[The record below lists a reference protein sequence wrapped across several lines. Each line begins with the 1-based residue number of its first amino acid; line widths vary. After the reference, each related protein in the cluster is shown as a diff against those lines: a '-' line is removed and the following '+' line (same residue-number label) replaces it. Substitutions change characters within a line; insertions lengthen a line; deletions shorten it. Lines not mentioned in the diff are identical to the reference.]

1 MKKFYSLALGV
12 CSLALTN
19 AQVSDL
25 GSYVQVSDISNT
37 GVAVGNVYGSSFFM
51 WSEANSG
58 IIIGESGENGVSG
71 NCNISADGSVIS
83 LALPNPSNQN
93 KEEAVLY
100 TVADQSLQFL
110 GHLGVSSGADT
121 SSAWGMSSDGKN
133 IAGFTWTSASKGEGV
148 IWKNGAPIV
157 GLGSTVP
164 TRSSR
169 ADAVSADGSV
179 VVGWQDA
186 INGVRQGAIWINGV
200 QQLLK
205 DNGGNILGAAV
216 AVSADGKTVVGIKN
230 ETGEGYIWNETE
242 GTIFLSSGNP
252 DYITS
257 MSALSDDGKVAIGL
271 SFDPTQSILLGEGFI
286 WTKEGGKVNLNDYV
300 TAANF
305 DDLDIV
311 FSVPTGISPDGK
323 YVGGIGANFI
333 EGDAK
338 GFLIKLQETALAS
351 GEVIKSAKMSVYPNP
366 IKDIVTIRTSDKV
379 ESATVYSAT
388 GQVVFTAKNIVN
400 KQINLSSL
408 SKGVYFLQVQ
418 TDKGLTS
425 TKVIKE

>member
-1 MKKFYSLALGV
+1 MKKFYAIALGV
-12 CSLALTN
+12 CSIALAN

-37 GVAVGNVYGSSFFM
+37 GVAVGNVYGSAFFM

-58 IIIGESGENGVSG
+58 TIIGEAGANGVSG

-83 LALPNPSNQN
+83 MAIPNPANQD

-110 GHLGVSSGADT
+110 GHLGFSSGADT

-133 IAGFTWTSASKGEGV
+133 IVGFAWNTSSKGEGV
-148 IWKNGAPIV
+148 FWKDGAATT

-179 VVGWQDA
+179 IVGWQDA
-186 INGVRQGAIWINGV
+186 SNGVRQGAIWKNGV
-200 QQLLK
+200 QELLK
-205 DNGGNILGAAV
+205 DNDGNVLGAAS

-230 ETGEGYIWNETE
+230 ETGEGYIWNETD
-242 GTIFLSSGNP
+242 GTIFLSSDDP
-252 DYITS
+252 YFITS
-257 MSALSDDGKVAIGL
+257 MSGISDDGKVAIGL
-271 SFDPTQSILLGEGFI
+271 SFDPTTSILLGEGFI

-300 TAANF
+300 TAADF

-338 GFLIKLQETALAS
+338 GFLIKLPETALAS
-351 GEVIKSAKMSVYPNP
+351 GEIVKSAKMSVYPNP
-366 IKDIVTIRTSDKV
+366 VKDILTITTLDKV

-408 SKGVYFLQVQ
+408 AKGVYFLQVQ
-418 TDKGLTS
+418 TDKGLQS
-425 TKVIKE
+425 VKLMKN

>member
-1 MKKFYSLALGV
+1 MKKFYTLAIGV
-12 CSLALTN
+12 CSVVFAN

-25 GSYVQVSDISNT
+25 GSYVQVSDVSNT
-37 GVAVGNVYGSSFFM
+37 GVAVGNVYGSAFFM

-58 IIIGESGENGVSG
+58 TIIGEAGANGVSG
-71 NCNISADGSVIS
+71 SCNITADGSIIS
-83 LALPNPSNQN
+83 MALPNPSNQD

-100 TVADQSLQFL
+100 KVADQSLNFL
-110 GHLGVSSGADT
+110 GYLGISSGSDT

-133 IAGFTWTSASKGEGV
+133 IVGFAWNTAAKGEGV
-148 IWKNGAPIV
+148 YWKEGEAIV
-157 GLGSTVP
+157 GLGSTVS

-179 VVGWQDA
+179 IVGWQDA
-186 INGVRQGAIWINGV
+186 SNGIRQGAMWKNGV

-205 DNGGNILGAAV
+205 DNDGNILGAAA

-242 GTIFLSSGNP
+242 GTVFLSSDNP

-257 MSALSDDGKVAIGL
+257 MSVISDDGTVALGL
-271 SFDPTQSILLGEGFI
+271 SFDPGSSILLGEGFI
-286 WTKEGGKVNLNDYV
+286 WTKAGGKVNLNDYV
-300 TAANF
+300 TSLGY

-323 YVGGIGANFI
+323 YLGGIGANFI

-338 GFLIKLQETALAS
+338 GFLIKLPGANLAS
-351 GEVIKSAKMSVYPNP
+351 NEVVSSDKISVYPNP
-366 IKDIVTIRTSDKV
+366 VKDIVTIKSSENITAA
-379 ESATVYSAT
+379 EVYALT
-388 GQVVFTAKNIVN
+388 GQSVFSAKKVIDN
-400 KQINLSSL
+400 KLDLSSL
-408 SKGVYFLQVQ
+408 NKGIYILKVETAKGSQ
-418 TDKGLTS
+418 T
-425 TKVIKE
+425 IKLIKN